1 MTESTVTS
9 RGQTTLPKAVRTA
22 LGVKPGDRIRYVVLE
37 DGVRILPMRPVA
49 RLFGA
54 FGHDGPPASLED
66 MDRAIAEGASEE

>member
-1 MTESTVTS
+1 MAESTVTS

-66 MDRAIAEGASEE
+66 MERAIAEGASGE

>member
-1 MTESTVTS
+1 MAESTVTS

-22 LGVKPGDRIRYVVLE
+22 LGVKPGDRIRYAVLE

-66 MDRAIAEGASEE
+66 MERAIAEGASEE

>member
-1 MTESTVTS
+1 MAESTVTS
-9 RGQTTLPKAVRTA
+9 RGQTTLPKAVRAA
-22 LGVKPGDRIRYVVLE
+22 LGVRPGDRIRYVVLE

-66 MDRAIAEGASEE
+66 MERAIAEGASEE